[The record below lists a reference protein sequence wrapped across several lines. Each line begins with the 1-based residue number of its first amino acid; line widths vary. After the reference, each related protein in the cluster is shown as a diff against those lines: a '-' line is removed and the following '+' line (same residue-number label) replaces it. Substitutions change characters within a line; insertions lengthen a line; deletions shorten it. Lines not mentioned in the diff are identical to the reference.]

1 MGQRRLAPI
10 DKSWTFREACVNT
23 SKFLPVSQFP
33 TCIHL
38 DLIHHGIIPDP
49 FTGTAEKQAQ
59 WVGEKAW
66 VYRTAFVAPQL
77 GENEKAVLAFDGL
90 DTYASVHLNGKEILE
105 TDNMFIPERVDITS
119 LLRGSNDESNV
130 LEITFDSAFIR
141 GKEEQKKRPMHRWG
155 CWNGDPSR
163 LAVRKAQY
171 HYGWDWGPVLL
182 TCGPWRPITLEVYS
196 ARIVDLY
203 YTTRFKSNLKEA
215 EISITAEVEGYASD
229 VIFSLS
235 LDTQKHDSGNQFV
248 VSASVRDGKAA
259 ATIHLKNPQL
269 WYPAR
274 YGSQPLYSLQ
284 AKLMRKDQTLDF
296 CCKRIGLRKVEL
308 AQRKLEGSQ
317 GTTFLFR
324 INDTPIFCGGSNW
337 IPADSFIPRVS
348 SQRYGDWVKMAV
360 DGNQT
365 MLRVWGGGIY
375 EQDAFYEACDEYGL
389 LVWQDFMFA
398 CGNYPAHREFLQSV
412 EKEAE
417 ANVKRL
423 RHHPSIII
431 WAGNN
436 EDYAYRESEKLQYDP
451 SDTDPCNWLKTNFP
465 ARYIYEKLLVDVTKR
480 LMPDTYYHFGSPYGG
495 ETSSDPTVGDIHQW
509 NVWHGTQERYQ
520 DFDKLSGRFVSEFG
534 MQGLPNIG
542 TIDSMLLMGIN
553 DKDRYP
559 NSFTL
564 DYHNKAV
571 GHERRLAT
579 YLVEN
584 IRYQVSPLEQYL
596 HCTQVMQAECV
607 STAYRLWKRQWQGP
621 GKENCAGALV
631 WQLNDCW
638 PVISWSI
645 IDYNLR
651 PKHAYF
657 AIKRELAPIT
667 VGIKR
672 HIQQATLDGPGS
684 ASFTVEIWVTNLT
697 LQPCTGKV
705 QLRAW
710 DIVSGQ
716 QTHLEDIK
724 EESAFPANQTIE
736 LGKVEIQEA
745 VRGSGKPS
753 QTVVA
758 AYLIQDDRQVARFVN
773 WPEPLKYIDF
783 QVPRTPMIA
792 VSEDKRIIRLS
803 AEVPVKGLAVF
814 SNSDDVVFDDN
825 CVDLVPGE
833 TVSIGIHGLKS
844 GSVGDLTLRYLE

>member
-1 MGQRRLAPI
+1 MGQRRFSPI

-130 LEITFDSAFIR
+130 LEITFDSALIR

-196 ARIVDLY
+196 ARIADLY

-324 INDTPIFCGGSNW
+324 INDTSIFCGGSNW

-365 MLRVWGGGIY
+365 MLCVWGGGIY

-417 ANVKRL
+417 AN
-423 RHHPSIII
+423 
-431 WAGNN
+431 
-436 EDYAYRESEKLQYDP
+436 
-451 SDTDPCNWLKTNFP
+451 
-465 ARYIYEKLLVDVTKR
+465 
-480 LMPDTYYHFGSPYGG
+480 
-495 ETSSDPTVGDIHQW
+495 
-509 NVWHGTQERYQ
+509 
-520 DFDKLSGRFVSEFG
+520 
-534 MQGLPNIG
+534 
-542 TIDSMLLMGIN
+542 
-553 DKDRYP
+553 
-559 NSFTL
+559 
-564 DYHNKAV
+564 
-571 GHERRLAT
+571 
-579 YLVEN
+579 
-584 IRYQVSPLEQYL
+584 
-596 HCTQVMQAECV
+596 
-607 STAYRLWKRQWQGP
+607 
-621 GKENCAGALV
+621 
-631 WQLNDCW
+631 
-638 PVISWSI
+638 
-645 IDYNLR
+645 
-651 PKHAYF
+651 
-657 AIKRELAPIT
+657 
-667 VGIKR
+667 
-672 HIQQATLDGPGS
+672 ATLDGPGS

-724 EESAFPANQTIE
+724 EESAFPANQTME

-792 VSEDKRIIRLS
+792 LSEDKRLIRLS

>member
-1 MGQRRLAPI
+1 MVQRRFFPI

-38 DLIHHGIIPDP
+38 DLIHHGIIQDP
-49 FTGTAEKQAQ
+49 FTGATEKQVQ
-59 WVGEKAW
+59 WVGERAW
-66 VYRTAFVAPQL
+66 IYRTAFVAPQL
-77 GENEKAVLAFDGL
+77 GDNEKAVLAFDGL
-90 DTYASVHLNGKEILE
+90 DTYTSVHLNGKEILE

-119 LLRGSNDESNV
+119 LLRGFNDQNNV

-141 GKEEQKKRPMHRWG
+141 GKEEQKKYPKHRWG

-182 TCGPWRPITLEVYS
+182 TCGPWRPIVLEVYS
-196 ARIVDLY
+196 ARVADLY
-203 YTTRFKSNLKEA
+203 YTTKFKSCLKEA
-215 EISITAEVEGYASD
+215 EISITADVEGRASE

-235 LDTQKHDSGNQFV
+235 LDTQKQDAGNQFIV
-248 VSASVRDGKAA
+248 AASVKDGKAT

-274 YGSQPLYSLQ
+274 YGSQPLYSLR
-284 AKLMRKDQTLDF
+284 AKLVYNDVVLDIL
-296 CCKRIGLRKVEL
+296 CKRIGLRKFEL
-308 AQRKLEGSQ
+308 IQRSLEGSP
-317 GTTFLFR
+317 GTTFLFEV
-324 INDTPIFCGGSNW
+324 NNVPVFCGGSNW
-337 IPADSFIPRVS
+337 IPADSFIPRIS
-348 SQRYGDWVKMAV
+348 RQRYRDWLKLAV

-398 CGNYPAHREFLQSV
+398 CGNYPAHKVFLELV
-412 EKEAE
+412 EQEAE

-423 RHHPSIII
+423 RHHPSIVI

-451 SDTDPCNWLKTNFP
+451 SDKDPHSWLKTNFP
-465 ARYIYEKLLVDVTKR
+465 ARFIYEKLLVDVTRR
-480 LMPDTYYHFGSPYGG
+480 LTPDTYYHFGSPYGG
-495 ETSSDPTVGDIHQW
+495 SISSDPTVGDIHQW
-509 NVWHGTQERYQ
+509 NVWHGTQEKYQ
-520 DFDKLSGRFVSEFG
+520 NFDKLIGRFVSEFG
-534 MQGLPNIG
+534 MQGLPNIE
-542 TIDSMLLMGIN
+542 TIDSMLPRGEN
-553 DKDRYP
+553 DTDRYP

-564 DYHNKAV
+564 DYHNKAT

-584 IRYQVSPLEQYL
+584 VRYTFSPLEQYI

-607 STAYRLWKRQWQGP
+607 STAFRLWKRQWK
-621 GKENCAGALV
+621 GKSREYCAGVLV

-645 IDYNLR
+645 ADYRLR

-657 AIKRELAPIT
+657 TIKRELAPIT

-672 HIQQATLDGPGS
+672 AVQQAALEGTDS
-684 ASFTVEIWVTNLT
+684 SSFTIELWVTNLT
-697 LQPCTGKV
+697 LVPSALKV

-710 DIVSGQ
+710 DIISGK
-716 QTHLEDIK
+716 QTYLADVG
-724 EESAFPANQTIE
+724 EEATFPVNQTTE
-736 LGKVEIQEA
+736 LGKFEIPEA
-745 VRGSGKPS
+745 IQGSRSSS

-758 AYLIQDDRQVARFVN
+758 AYLSQGGQQISRFVN
-773 WPEPLKYIDF
+773 WPEPLKYLDLQI
-783 QVPRTPMIA
+783 PRALKMEL
-792 VSEDKRIIRLS
+792 SEDKRLLQLS

-814 SNSDDVVFDDN
+814 SSADDLVFEDN
-825 CVDLVPGE
+825 CIDLVPGE
-833 TVSIGIHGLKS
+833 AVSIGIRGLK
-844 GSVGDLTLRYLE
+844 GGKLEDLTLRYLK

>member
-1 MGQRRLAPI
+1 M
-10 DKSWTFREACVNT
+10 
-23 SKFLPVSQFP
+23 
-33 TCIHL
+33 
-38 DLIHHGIIPDP
+38 
-49 FTGTAEKQAQ
+49 
-59 WVGEKAW
+59 
-66 VYRTAFVAPQL
+66 
-77 GENEKAVLAFDGL
+77 
-90 DTYASVHLNGKEILE
+90 
-105 TDNMFIPERVDITS
+105 
-119 LLRGSNDESNV
+119 
-130 LEITFDSAFIR
+130 
-141 GKEEQKKRPMHRWG
+141 
-155 CWNGDPSR
+155 
-163 LAVRKAQY
+163 
-171 HYGWDWGPVLL
+171 
-182 TCGPWRPITLEVYS
+182 
-196 ARIVDLY
+196 DLY

-509 NVWHGTQERYQ
+509 N
-520 DFDKLSGRFVSEFG
+520 
-534 MQGLPNIG
+534 
-542 TIDSMLLMGIN
+542 
-553 DKDRYP
+553 
-559 NSFTL
+559 
-564 DYHNKAV
+564 
-571 GHERRLAT
+571 
-579 YLVEN
+579 
-584 IRYQVSPLEQYL
+584 
-596 HCTQVMQAECV
+596 
-607 STAYRLWKRQWQGP
+607 
-621 GKENCAGALV
+621 GA
-631 WQLNDCW
+631 
-638 PVISWSI
+638 
-645 IDYNLR
+645 
-651 PKHAYF
+651 
-657 AIKRELAPIT
+657 
-667 VGIKR
+667 
-672 HIQQATLDGPGS
+672 
-684 ASFTVEIWVTNLT
+684 
-697 LQPCTGKV
+697 
-705 QLRAW
+705 
-710 DIVSGQ
+710 
-716 QTHLEDIK
+716 
-724 EESAFPANQTIE
+724 
-736 LGKVEIQEA
+736 
-745 VRGSGKPS
+745 
-753 QTVVA
+753 
-758 AYLIQDDRQVARFVN
+758 
-773 WPEPLKYIDF
+773 
-783 QVPRTPMIA
+783 
-792 VSEDKRIIRLS
+792 
-803 AEVPVKGLAVF
+803 
-814 SNSDDVVFDDN
+814 
-825 CVDLVPGE
+825 
-833 TVSIGIHGLKS
+833 
-844 GSVGDLTLRYLE
+844 